1 MFQRRRDFRSIEPFS
16 DRPANKARRIKMAIR
31 RLALFLMVVSAWAC
45 AGSQP
50 VRLQLPPEARIGML
64 NVLEPQ
70 MTHVAVGALRFDSFT
85 KSYPVDW
92 DLPGYVDRSI
102 QNDLR
107 VHGRYTF
114 IPLAADASG
123 DWKQSVSNG
132 VLSAVNAWLPGD
144 LKAFLERTAEE
155 NRLDAI
161 ISVSSYDLGSWPDAA
176 CFKIGKDPV
185 ATKGYGLYT
194 RDRLLSGL
202 ADLAPVDQDT
212 ATPYANI
219 IVAVFRTRP
228 AALSAYARAA
238 CGKSSLP
245 DFTESRGLQALNPG
259 VVRQVKP
266 HIERLAAE
274 ATRSALKEAG
284 LLQ

>member
-1 MFQRRRDFRSIEPFS
+1 MY
-16 DRPANKARRIKMAIR
+16 MR
-31 RLALFLMVVSAWAC
+31 RLALFFMVVSASAC

-50 VRLQLPPEARIGML
+50 VRLQLQPGARIGLL
-64 NVLEPQ
+64 NMLEPQ

-132 VLSAVNAWLPGD
+132 VLSAVNAWMPGD
-144 LKAFLERTAEE
+144 LKAYLERAAEE

-161 ISVSSYDLGSWPDAA
+161 IAVTSYDSGSWQEAA
-176 CFKIGKDPV
+176 CFKIGKDAV

-194 RDRLLSGL
+194 RDRALSGFSN
-202 ADLAPVDQDT
+202 LAPVGQDT
-212 ATPYANI
+212 ATPYADI
-219 IVAVFRTRP
+219 IVAVFQGRP
-228 AALSAYARAA
+228 AALAAYARAS

-245 DFTESRGLQALNPG
+245 DFPESSGLQALNPG
-259 VVRQVKP
+259 VIQQVKP
-266 HIERLAAE
+266 YIGRLAAE
-274 ATRSALKEAG
+274 AARNALREAG
-284 LLQ
+284 LLPQ

>member
-1 MFQRRRDFRSIEPFS
+1 
-16 DRPANKARRIKMAIR
+16 MAIR
-31 RLALFLMVVSAWAC
+31 RLGLLLTVVSAWAC

-92 DLPGYVDRSI
+92 DFPGYMNRSI

-107 VHGRYTF
+107 AHGRYTL
-114 IPLAADASG
+114 IALAADAS
-123 DWKQSVSNG
+123 DEWKQSVSDG
-132 VLSAVNAWLPGD
+132 VLSAVKAWMPRD
-144 LKAFLERTAEE
+144 LKAYLERTAEE

-161 ISVSSYDLGSWPDAA
+161 VAVSSYDSDSWPDAA
-176 CFKIGKDPV
+176 CFKIGKDAI

-194 RDRLLSGL
+194 RDRLFSGL
-202 ADLAPVDQDT
+202 SSLAPVGRDT

-219 IVAVFRTRP
+219 IVAVFHTRP
-228 AALSAYARAA
+228 AVLAAHARAP
-238 CGKSSLP
+238 CGNSSLP
-245 DFTESRGLQALNPG
+245 EFPESRGLQALSPG

-266 HIERLAAE
+266 HIEKLAAE